1 MYLHCI
7 SYNDINSLI
16 DLEHKSVCKKNA
28 QITYISNDK
37 FVKFCLRV
45 LFDPT
50 TLKIFPSK
58 ELAHFFPGW
67 PEFCPGWT
75 IEVFGKL
82 DLVAEGHIHAPWS
95 WLVTATTLQ
104 ERIMV
109 EINNQFLTTA
119 DSRRSL
125 YVGLSSRV
133 QKSIA
138 KVS

>member
-1 MYLHCI
+1 MANCQILLECI
-7 SYNDINSLI
+7 F
-16 DLEHKSVCKKNA
+16 DL
-28 QITYISNDK
+28 
-37 FVKFCLRV
+37 
-45 LFDPT
+45 T
-50 TLKIFPSK
+50 TLKIFLSK

-67 PEFCPGWT
+67 PEFCPWWT

>member
-1 MYLHCI
+1 M
-7 SYNDINSLI
+7 
-16 DLEHKSVCKKNA
+16 
-28 QITYISNDK
+28 
-37 FVKFCLRV
+37 LRV

-67 PEFCPGWT
+67 PEFCPWWT

-82 DLVAEGHIHAPWS
+82 DVVAERHIHAPWS

-133 QKSIA
+133 QKSMA
-138 KVS
+138 KVSSNHTI